1 MDYWDRPSGRPLREI
16 PRDGNNHAFLLK
28 ALREASGELEGEFYN
43 LRPRQL
49 AWRDGDEWSL
59 VQIAGHLRD
68 REDMHLT
75 YLRAIISSRRP
86 RLDVV
91 DLEALVEDNDYQP
104 RELHDLLY
112 ELSDLRERALYL
124 LYNLSDYQW
133 RREGEHPY
141 RGRLSVEQI
150 VKEMNEHD
158 LAHLW
163 QVMKLKQVLV

>member
-28 ALREASGELEGEFYN
+28 ALREASGELESEFYN
-43 LRPRQL
+43 LRPREL

-68 REDMHLT
+68 HEEMTLS
-75 YLRAIISSRRP
+75 YLRAITSRRRP
-86 RLDVV
+86 MLEVV
-91 DLEALVEDNDYQP
+91 DLAGLVEENSYQP
-104 RELHDLLY
+104 RELQELLY
-112 ELSDLRERALYL
+112 GYAELRERALYL
-124 LYNLSDYQW
+124 LYDLSDRQW
-133 RREGEHPY
+133 LREGDHPY
-141 RGRLSVEQI
+141 RGALSVGQI

-163 QVMKLKQVLV
+163 QIMRIKQALL